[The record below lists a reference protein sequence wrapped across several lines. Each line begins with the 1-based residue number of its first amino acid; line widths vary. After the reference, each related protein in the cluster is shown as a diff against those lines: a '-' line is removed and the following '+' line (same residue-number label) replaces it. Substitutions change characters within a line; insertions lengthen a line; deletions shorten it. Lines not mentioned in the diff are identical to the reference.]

1 MRQPDNRIFEIGHIL
16 GDDRDISGE
25 YWMTNLSPLLRQ
37 LPLIYLCIPGTINSH
52 EYSMEKTYYK
62 NSQHSSITSQLFN
75 GIRYLNISIT
85 SVIKGK
91 WMCTLVLSLRDILRQ
106 VNLFALTH
114 QDEVIFLEINTVDVK
129 CIEYVIEILSHILF
143 TDDSVDD
150 YWIKKHSLHFI
161 CKSKKNVI
169 LLNTTF
175 SSKSNRVLK
184 TCTKYITTNSVQK
197 IDKFLSLADV
207 SVCSTFKIP
216 PYAIKL
222 NLRTYIHDTMC
233 DTICDRL
240 FTDEN
245 KYRTDVSLVH
255 EYIIQYVNN
264 GANMDNLNKIFV
276 FCVEFEC
283 YIDLLYLCMQI
294 MDKRFFQ

>member
-1 MRQPDNRIFEIGHIL
+1 MKQPDQTLFEIGHIL
-16 GDDRDISGE
+16 DDNRGISGE
-25 YWMTNLSPLLRQ
+25 FWMTKLSPLLRQ

-52 EYSMEKTYYK
+52 EYSIEKTYYK
-62 NSQHSSITSQLFN
+62 NTQHSSITSQIFN
-75 GIRYLNISIT
+75 GIRYLNVNAT
-85 SVIKGK
+85 MTKTG
-91 WMCTLVLSLRDILRQ
+91 WMCTTTLSLRDILRQ
-106 VNLFALTH
+106 INLFALSH
-114 QDEVIFLEINTVDVK
+114 SDEVLLLEINTKDFK
-129 CIEYVIEILSHILF
+129 CIQYIIETMSHILF

-169 LLNTTF
+169 LLNNTF
-175 SSKSNRVLK
+175 SSKSNRVLR
-184 TCTKYITTNSVQK
+184 TCTKYINSNSVQK
-197 IDKFLSLADV
+197 IDKFLSLADI

-222 NLRTYIHDTMC
+222 NLRTYIHH
-233 DTICDRL
+233 TICDRL
-240 FTDEN
+240 FIDEN
-245 KYRTDVSLVH
+245 KYRTDVSLSH
-255 EYIIQYVNN
+255 ECIIQYVNN
-264 GANMDNLNKIFV
+264 CKNVDNLNKIFV